1 MNSPVPAPD
10 GLRPSIIHGPPLF
23 DEPGLGPLTIGAYAR
38 QVTRR
43 FAGREAVVLHGR
55 DGRITWT
62 YDQLWDQSVAVAK
75 ALIAAG
81 AGKDTRVGVLM
92 TNRPEYLATVF
103 GVALAGAVTVSLS
116 TFSTPEELDYLLQAG
131 AVSILLYDRQVL
143 KKDFGA
149 ILLGLE
155 PAIATASPGA
165 LLSTRLPFLRRLVA
179 LDNVTGPDT
188 ATDAAAVEPWTAFLD
203 RGRLVPDAMVQARA
217 DAVQP
222 ADMGAVFFS
231 SGTTSL
237 PKGIIHTHRAFT
249 VQWWRW
255 PRIMDIDADQFPV
268 RCWTGNGFFWSGII
282 SMVVGNALTTGGTA
296 VLQPV
301 FQADQA
307 LELMQAERI
316 SFPIGRP
323 HQWARLEASPK
334 WSDIDLSSLHYVT
347 YGSKLLEH
355 PTASTNWCH
364 CPAFGTTE
372 TLTIM
377 AAVTANTPR
386 EVYRGS
392 FGQPLP
398 GNILKIFNPRTGEVV
413 PIGQRGEIAI
423 KGPTLMLGY
432 IGKTADQC
440 FDADGFYCT
449 GDGGYVDA
457 DGYLFWEGRLTDMIK
472 TGGANVA
479 PQEVDDLLANYPG
492 VKRVQ
497 TVGVPHDTLGELVVS
512 CIIAHDG
519 EQLDIAEITGFLKQR
534 LASFK
539 VPRAI
544 LFFEEQEW
552 AVTGSEKVKTGLLKE
567 LAAQR
572 LAGAEV
578 MRTV

>member
-1 MNSPVPAPD
+1 MTSPTTAPD
-10 GLRPSIIHGPPLF
+10 VSHPSIIHGPPLS

-38 QVTRR
+38 EVTRR
-43 FAGREAVVLHGR
+43 FSGREAVVLHGR
-55 DGRITWT
+55 DGRIAWT

-103 GVALAGAVTVSLS
+103 GVGLAGAVTVSLS
-116 TFSTPEELDYLLQAG
+116 TFSTPEELEYLLKAG

-155 PAIATASPGA
+155 PEIATAPPGA

-188 ATDAAAVEPWTAFLD
+188 VADAAAVESWTAFLD
-203 RGRLVPDAMVQARA
+203 RGRSVSDAMVQARA

-222 ADMGAVFFS
+222 ADTGAIFFS

-255 PRIMDIDADQFPV
+255 PRVMDIDADYFPV

-301 FQADQA
+301 FNADQA
-307 LELMQAERI
+307 LALMQAERV
-316 SFPIGRP
+316 SFPMGRP

-334 WSDIDLSSLHYVT
+334 WPDVNLSSLHYVT

-355 PTASTNWCH
+355 PTASTNWRH

-386 EVYRGS
+386 EIYRGS
-392 FGQPLP
+392 FGKPLP

-440 FDADGFYCT
+440 FDAEGFYCT

-479 PQEVDDLLANYPG
+479 PQEVDELLANYPG
-492 VKRVQ
+492 VKRAQ

-512 CIIAHDG
+512 CIIPHDG
-519 EQLDIAEITGFLKQR
+519 AALDIAEITGFLKLR

-552 AVTGSEKVKTGLLKE
+552 AVTGSEKVKTGLLKG

-572 LAGAEV
+572 LAGSEV
-578 MRTV
+578 MRKV